1 MITTTWTDAP
11 AGMPAAGLVVRP
23 RRDEVGVP
31 AGYRAVTGCSEAS
44 RRAPEAFTTAFQ
56 GTGLPFAGSVPGA
69 IAPAGLQR
77 NDLDMTHTDATT
89 LGIHSSRR
97 PPS

>member
-11 AGMPAAGLVVRP
+11 AGGAGVARRP
-23 RRDEVGVP
+23 RFDEVGVP
-31 AGYRAVTGCSEAS
+31 AGYRAVIGCSEAS
-44 RRAPEAFTTAFQ
+44 RRAPEAFTAPFH
-56 GTGLPFAGSVPGA
+56 GTGLPFIGSVPGA
-69 IAPAGLQR
+69 IAPADQQR